1 MQTRKQ
7 EYASSAFEQ
16 VSALK
21 KTSETQKDPEAYR
34 KSYGSMAHK
43 LPVLIRTAGLAQ
55 ALEFVQSRGK
65 DEHKKL
71 LGHLEQTVLP
81 NRASGETLLD
91 RSRKAH
97 LGEYMRLSRN
107 CLSALL
113 WYKRFAESVLG
124 VKLGDD
130 DGGSES

>member
-21 KTSETQKDPEAYR
+21 TASEAEKDPEAYR
-34 KSYGSMAHK
+34 KRYGSMAHK

-81 NRASGETLLD
+81 NRAHGESLLK
-91 RSRKAH
+91 RSREAQ
-97 LGEYMRLSRN
+97 LGEYTRLTRD
-107 CLSALL
+107 CLAALL

-124 VKLGDD
+124 VKAGD
-130 DGGSES
+130 EE